1 MEIREE
7 VNVPS
12 REPDIDRSDAICPIT
27 FLNDKIVD
35 DQGLNQIFTLPL
47 NNKLDSDFG
56 RSMFITDLN
65 NRNVEEFI
73 CSIPTIHT
81 MDTAATVTALKNY
94 FIMNCSDMIM
104 SLIIEYS
111 TNIFDV
117 TNNTLTGI
125 YLPQY
130 NEIKDLIDKTFYD
143 TKNHEI
149 LLGMIIRNLDES
161 SADDKFKIA
170 FPAIDLICDA
180 IFANVTN
187 LFDTVI
193 VRNITN
199 AFGNSIE
206 IYKSLYKDCYG
217 SEPTNIPA
225 PNMVYSFTTG
235 ILREIAT
242 RYLFKFRDGLMAIA
256 SSAAHFVAT
265 LDSNM
270 LYHYNYLL
278 ANNPTQRLTNN
289 PYYSNKLK
297 KVIGMI
303 PDISDEEEG
312 CYE

>member
-7 VNVPS
+7 VSVPS

-27 FLNDKIVD
+27 FLNDRIVD
-35 DQGLNQIFTLPL
+35 DQHLNQIFTLPL

-65 NRNVEEFI
+65 NRNAEEFI
-73 CSIPTIHT
+73 CSIQTMHT
-81 MDTAATVTALKNY
+81 MDIATTVTSLKSY
-94 FIMNCSDMIM
+94 FIMNCSDIIM
-104 SLIIEYS
+104 SLIIDYS
-111 TNIFDV
+111 TKIFDA
-117 TNNTLTGI
+117 TNNTLSNI

-130 NEIKDLIDKTFYD
+130 NEIKDLVDGTFNDANYD
-143 TKNHEI
+143 I
-149 LLGMIIRNLDES
+149 LVGAIIRNLNVS
-161 SADDKFKIA
+161 SADDKFKIT

-217 SEPTNIPA
+217 SDPTNIPA
-225 PNMVYSFTTG
+225 PNMIYSFTAG

-242 RYLFKFRDGLMAIA
+242 KYLFKFRDGLMAIA
-256 SSAAHFVAT
+256 FSAAHFVAT

-270 LYHYNYLL
+270 FYNYPIVT
-278 ANNPTQRLTNN
+278 NNPTQRLKNN

-297 KVIGMI
+297 NVIGMI
-303 PDISDEEEG
+303 PNISDEDED